1 MSDLRTLATDTSTL
15 RELVRDVLAMSFDDH
30 SLIAWVASE
39 LRRQLP
45 QLNDDDLRVLTATI
59 TQALLEAGLVEVGVP
74 AGRQFV
80 AENTSPDQVAR
91 RIKDRW
97 SLPPHNANEVLNS
110 LWISATDLGEAA
122 ADGRA
127 GADAVEQASA
137 SVARLLESARYE
149 AD

>member
-1 MSDLRTLATDTSTL
+1 MSDLSALATDTSTL
-15 RELVRDVLAMSFDDH
+15 RELVRDVPAMSSDDH
-30 SLIAWVASE
+30 SVIAWVASE
-39 LRRQLP
+39 LRRQHPRLT
-45 QLNDDDLRVLTATI
+45 DDDLRVLTATI

-80 AENTSPDQVAR
+80 AEHISPHQVAR

-97 SLPPHNANEVLNS
+97 SLPPHNADEVLNS

-127 GADAVEQASA
+127 GTDALEQASA
-137 SVARLLESARYE
+137 SLALLLESARYE